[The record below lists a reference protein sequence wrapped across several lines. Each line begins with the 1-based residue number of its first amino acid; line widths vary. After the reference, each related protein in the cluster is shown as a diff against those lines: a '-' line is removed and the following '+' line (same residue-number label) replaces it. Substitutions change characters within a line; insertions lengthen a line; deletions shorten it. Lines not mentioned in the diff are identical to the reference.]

1 MIQFKTIQS
10 LTGDEIKIRTEVFMH
25 EQGFKNEYDE
35 IDKIAYHTILYKDHK
50 PEGCCRMYWNEEEN
64 SYVIGRLAVYK
75 EYRKQGL
82 GAALIKEKE
91 RIIKWRLHGKTAKL
105 LAQVEKKG
113 FYEKLGYKAYGKEV
127 DDEGCPHIWM
137 EKNL

>member
-1 MIQFKTIQS
+1 
-10 LTGDEIKIRTEVFMH
+10 
-25 EQGFKNEYDE
+25 
-35 IDKIAYHTILYKDHK
+35 
-50 PEGCCRMYWNEEEN
+50 MYWNEEEN

-137 EKNL
+137 EKTL